1 MDSGNA
7 NAFGLSSPPAGSTI
21 MDGNLSGLT
30 PAQFNSVIQPQVPA
44 MKTLTAP
51 MPTTLQ
57 DDYRYYRSS
66 ISDCGIHRTDG
77 KRISFTSHFF
87 RTNIQEDIMFLDNE
101 LRSGH
106 NFFSGCSIDEIEQAK
121 AFFNPKQ
128 ATTERVLKEQFG
140 SSDMEAIKAA
150 IRAEEREKL
159 EGEIKEQ
166 MEQAAKMKMAL
177 GGSDSSGNLSG
188 SVAAMATTAPL
199 QVINKPLI
207 SPQSTTQIAAAAAP
221 AAKA

>member
-101 LRSGH
+101 LRSTPLVRNQPCRYG
-106 NFFSGCSIDEIEQAK
+106 E
-121 AFFNPKQ
+121 
-128 ATTERVLKEQFG
+128 VLLQK
-140 SSDMEAIKAA
+140 
-150 IRAEEREKL
+150 RR
-159 EGEIKEQ
+159 
-166 MEQAAKMKMAL
+166 
-177 GGSDSSGNLSG
+177 NCC
-188 SVAAMATTAPL
+188 PL
-199 QVINKPLI
+199 PEVG
-207 SPQSTTQIAAAAAP
+207 
-221 AAKA
+221 